1 MDEVAVKLLVRF
13 GWLYG
18 MDVIVVKRYVQ
29 LYDEIGIHGE
39 PFGLG
44 VLDVVLLENGWI
56 EQVNVDSKG
65 KAVYRCVAIG
75 DLISKFRVAL
85 DSFYEESKG
94 FLNDIQVG
102 YDVKA
107 DEKFKANVRKDYL
120 VEIRKGKVL
129 DDSKR

>member
-1 MDEVAVKLLVRF
+1 M
-13 GWLYG
+13 
-18 MDVIVVKRYVQ
+18 
-29 LYDEIGIHGE
+29 
-39 PFGLG
+39 
-44 VLDVVLLENGWI
+44 
-56 EQVNVDSKG
+56 
-65 KAVYRCVAIG
+65 
-75 DLISKFRVAL
+75 AL